1 MGREKMKVNVNMNQN
16 QISSKTNPNSQ
27 QNQKT
32 NPQINQTNP
41 QPPLANPSLEEL
53 YRLLRLQKSTNQN
66 GDFIVKSTMKSSY
79 VALRLEQ
86 ILLKDKKV
94 SVSGLGYAIP
104 ILVYSVLLVKKD
116 MKQLG
121 MDINIEIELFE
132 KQTERKIISG
142 MRTILTL
149 S

>member
-1 MGREKMKVNVNMNQN
+1 MNQN

-104 ILVYSVLLVKKD
+104 ILVDSVLLVKKD

>member
-1 MGREKMKVNVNMNQN
+1 VEKMKVNVNMNQN
-16 QISSKTNPNSQ
+16 QISGKTNPNPQ

-32 NPQINQTNP
+32 NPQINQTNSQP
-41 QPPLANPSLEEL
+41 QPTLANLSLEEL

-66 GDFIVKSTMKSSY
+66 GDFIVKSAMKSSY

-104 ILVYSVLLVKKD
+104 ILVDSVLLVKKD
-116 MKQLG
+116 MKKLG

-142 MRTILTL
+142 MRAILTL

>member
-1 MGREKMKVNVNMNQN
+1 MKVNVNMNQN
-16 QISSKTNPNSQ
+16 QISGKTNPNPQ

-32 NPQINQTNP
+32 NPQINQTNSQP
-41 QPPLANPSLEEL
+41 QPTLANLSLEEL

-66 GDFIVKSTMKSSY
+66 GDFIVKSAMKSSY

-104 ILVYSVLLVKKD
+104 ILVDSVLLVKKD
-116 MKQLG
+116 MKKLG

-142 MRTILTL
+142 MRAILTL